1 MTERKKPNAAED
13 VSRWQKPLEELCC
26 MNSLCPKAGQRGAGN
41 LSVRKGKGSRW
52 RMLRCSACKAEFSER
67 KGTALFGSMPPP
79 EKFIAVAEHLK
90 EGVGNRATSRLTGV
104 STTTITRIGL
114 IAGIQ
119 GRTMHELMAQELE
132 VDEAQFDEKW
142 AFVKKSRSTRSRNK
156 TRPPDMETSGTM

>member
-1 MTERKKPNAAED
+1 MNA
-13 VSRWQKPLEELCC
+13 
-26 MNSLCPKAGQRGAGN
+26 LCPKAGQKGAGN

-52 RMLRCSACKAEFSER
+52 RVLRCSACKAEFSER
-67 KGTALFGSMPPP
+67 RGTALFGSMLPP

-114 IAGIQ
+114 LAGMQ
-119 GRTMHELMAQELE
+119 GRAMHQLLAQGLE

-142 AFVKKSRSTRSRNK
+142 AFVKKSRSTRSRKK
-156 TRPPDMETSGTM
+156 TKSPGMETSGTT